1 MHFQFTFLL
10 MSLMIVFTIVIP
22 MFYRIFS
29 IGFIVFFKK
38 EDKFLG
44 EPKKDYSL
52 EPTVSIL
59 ISAFNEGQNVYNAV
73 KSMVENEYPRHK
85 LQILV
90 RDDCSPDNTWEWVK
104 KIGEDFENVIVSKNE
119 HNMGKAL
126 TFVELAQEASGEII
140 IGADSDCMFYPNTI
154 KELVVCFTDDKIAG
168 VGGRIGILNTNQN
181 LLTQYQAI
189 IYASS
194 FYLSKTIESSL
205 GIVQCLGGPLV
216 AFRKNHY
223 LEIVSKIQNRNFL
236 GSPTSNGEDRAITQY
251 LLARGYMTHI
261 NLKARCRVGTPNTIV
276 GFFNQQ
282 LRWRRSQLMQAFE
295 LVFTIYERL
304 QHNGILNALASLL
317 PAARI
322 FTWMILSCYLIWS
335 GNMFTLL
342 IIQVLLGV
350 IIAPVI
356 GLIYNGVINDETQKL
371 KNPVLAP
378 MILSFS
384 FIFSILYISMYA
396 IFTMDDGGWVTRTK
410 TSQA

>member
-1 MHFQFTFLL
+1 
-10 MSLMIVFTIVIP
+10 
-22 MFYRIFS
+22 
-29 IGFIVFFKK
+29 
-38 EDKFLG
+38 
-44 EPKKDYSL
+44 
-52 EPTVSIL
+52 
-59 ISAFNEGQNVYNAV
+59 
-73 KSMVENEYPRHK
+73 
-85 LQILV
+85 
-90 RDDCSPDNTWEWVK
+90 
-104 KIGEDFENVIVSKNE
+104 
-119 HNMGKAL
+119 
-126 TFVELAQEASGEII
+126 
-140 IGADSDCMFYPNTI
+140 
-154 KELVVCFTDDKIAG
+154 
-168 VGGRIGILNTNQN
+168 
-181 LLTQYQAI
+181 
-189 IYASS
+189 
-194 FYLSKTIESSL
+194 
-205 GIVQCLGGPLV
+205 
-216 AFRKNHY
+216 
-223 LEIVSKIQNRNFL
+223 
-236 GSPTSNGEDRAITQY
+236 
-251 LLARGYMTHI
+251 
-261 NLKARCRVGTPNTIV
+261 
-276 GFFNQQ
+276 
-282 LRWRRSQLMQAFE
+282 MQAFE